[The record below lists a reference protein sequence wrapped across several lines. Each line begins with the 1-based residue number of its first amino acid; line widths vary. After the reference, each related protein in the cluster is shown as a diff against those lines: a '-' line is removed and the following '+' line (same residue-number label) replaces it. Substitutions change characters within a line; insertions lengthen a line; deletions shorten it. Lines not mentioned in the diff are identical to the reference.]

1 MPLHR
6 TRAVPA
12 AAAASV
18 LAAAAAVL
26 AAPARASVLGVP
38 AVGALPLPHL
48 PPPAVRQAAAPA
60 SVAASWA
67 LANGA
72 VGGCPQT
79 VVIDG
84 AAAAER
90 GGVTTLAADALVVDG
105 ASCAD
110 GGRLAVLP
118 GTADGVAGPTADVLR
133 AADAGF
139 VFGIVSEPLSCGRW
153 AWPTNTAAYFF
164 GGDDALTV
172 GAGDAAVELPAA
184 TRYLSVQFPDTT
196 RRSCVYTA
204 SRAVEGRGEGGEV
217 ASPTPAGGVGGGV
230 TDGSGGGEAEASP
243 SESAEPESACFP
255 SSATVE
261 VAGRG
266 AVAMGDLALGDRVR
280 VSASLWEPV
289 VFFSHRDAAAVG
301 SYVALTTA
309 SGRVLVATGGHLI
322 YAADAAAAGGWALK
336 PAAAVAVGDTLPL
349 APAAAAGGAA
359 NATAAAVAGG
369 TVVSV
374 APAAAVGLFNPHTP
388 SGDLVVNGVRVSV
401 YTTAVPL
408 RVARALMGPVVAASS
423 CGLLGDVAAARAL
436 AGGAPR
442 LAAAVRAAAGLWA
455 SVAA

>member
-1 MPLHR
+1 MPLRR
-6 TRAVPA
+6 TRAVHA

-26 AAPARASVLGVP
+26 AAPARASVLVVP
-38 AVGALPLPHL
+38 AAVGAVPPSPLLPA
-48 PPPAVRQAAAPA
+48 PPAVRQSAAAA

-84 AAAAER
+84 AAAAEG

-105 ASCAD
+105 AACAD
-110 GGRLAVLP
+110 GGRLAMLP

-133 AADAGF
+133 AADARF

-164 GGDDALTV
+164 GGEDALTV

-204 SRAVEGRGEGGEV
+204 SRVAEGRGEGGEGPT
-217 ASPTPAGGVGGGV
+217 PTPAGGGGSDGV
-230 TDGSGGGEAEASP
+230 GGGEADASP

-255 SSATVE
+255 ASATVE

-266 AVAMGDLALGDRVR
+266 SVAMGELALGDRVR
-280 VSASLWEPV
+280 VSASAWEPV

-301 SYVALTTA
+301 AYVALTTA

-322 YAADAAAAGGWALK
+322 YAADAAAAGGWGLK
-336 PAAAVAVGDTLPL
+336 PASAVAVGDTLPL
-349 APAAAAGGAA
+349 VSTDGGGAANASAAAAAGGTVVGVAPAAAAGF
-359 NATAAAVAGG
+359 
-369 TVVSV
+369 
-374 APAAAVGLFNPHTP
+374 FNPHTP
-388 SGDLVVNGVRVSV
+388 SGDLIVDGVRVSA

-408 RVARALMGPVVAASS
+408 RVARALMGPVAAAAS
-423 CGLLGDVAAARAL
+423 CGLVGDAAGGRAL

-442 LAAAVRAAAGLWA
+442 LAAAARAAAGLWA